1 MFCETVAT
9 DVNSTVH
16 QWHSL
21 PTWNP
26 QAQVVVLL
34 TQSYGSD
41 DDDNGDEQLQS
52 DIASV
57 LVQLLD
63 HGMLNV
69 NVIAAPAQLDV
80 VQVHTWY
87 PYALGNCAKRVRNAV
102 IIDECQYRRPAHN
115 ASTSAA
121 TDDDDADVVLY
132 RPRAKVPKIPA
143 TLHGCPLR
151 VSTSVWEPYSVYDE
165 RAGRFTSGIEVLL
178 IETIAA
184 VLKLRTEFVLLPV
197 NRENRDAYEGY
208 AQLANR

>member
-1 MFCETVAT
+1 MFCERVAT

-34 TQSYGSD
+34 TQTYNAAGNDSAAA
-41 DDDNGDEQLQS
+41 LQA

-57 LVQLLD
+57 LAQLLE

-69 NVIAAPAQLDV
+69 NVIAAPQQLGT

-87 PYALGNCAKRVRNAV
+87 PYAYGNCAKQVRGAV
-102 IIDECQYRRPAHN
+102 LIDECEYGQRRPTANNESDQGHDL
-115 ASTSAA
+115 A
-121 TDDDDADVVLY
+121 Y
-132 RPRAKVPKIPA
+132 RPHAKVPKIPA
-143 TLHGCPLR
+143 TLHGCEMR

-165 RAGRFTSGIEVLL
+165 RSGAFTSGIEVLL
-178 IETIAA
+178 IRTIAA
-184 VLKLRTEFVLLPV
+184 VLHLRPQFVRLAV
-197 NRENRDAYEGY
+197 NRENRVQRGEENEGY